1 MRRLLVLAWAAF
13 LGLTAACG
21 DSEASAAV
29 TEAQKQ
35 QIAEI
40 ELSLKQLPSLLKAG
54 KIEEV
59 SELLA
64 TAQTLLSEL
73 SESDAKGDPAVAT
86 LEKKVAAAERLF
98 KSKSAGKSQ
107 PAKTKPAPRA
117 KPKKPAPTK
126 PAENEI
132 SFTKQV
138 FPIFNAKCAN
148 CHIRKSEGGFS
159 IATFAALKKGSEGG
173 TVFQPGKAA
182 GSRLMDVLESGD
194 MPRGGAPLAPAE
206 MTLIA
211 SWINAGAKF
220 DGPSETAPLAA
231 PAPTNPGTAPMLQ
244 ATKASGSESVQFIR
258 DLGATVV
265 SNCVECHS
273 GMQPAG
279 RLNLTSF
286 NGLLRGGDSGVAI
299 VPGKAADSLLIKKLR
314 GTAGQRMPLRKDPLA
329 ENVIK
334 KFEQWIADGAKYD
347 WASADES
354 IDLAV
359 RTMVASKMTHEEL
372 AAMRSDLAE
381 KTWRLANPD
390 VTPIKL
396 ESEQFILLGNLS
408 SVRMAELAEL
418 AKTEQGKVAKL
429 LQVPADQPFVKG
441 KVTLFALAKHF
452 DYTEFGTMVERREL
466 PGDWRAHWRYNIIDC
481 YGCLV
486 TPNNDGE
493 KSTALLLALD
503 FAGAYIENQG
513 NMPRWFSTGAA
524 RVIATR
530 AEPKDPLG
538 KLWHEQTKEA
548 LAAGRTADEFLKA
561 GDVLSGESAAMSYE
575 FMKSLMTKTPKFIA
589 LLQDLHRGAQFEAAF
604 QKHYGAEPAT
614 LAAAWAKS
622 AAYRR

>member
-1 MRRLLVLAWAAF
+1 M
-13 LGLTAACG
+13 LTAADG
-21 DSEASAAV
+21 AREVLAAA

-35 QIAEI
+35 QIAEV
-40 ELSLKQLPSLLKAG
+40 EQSLKQLPALLKE
-54 KIEEV
+54 KKFEHV
-59 SELLA
+59 SEVLA
-64 TAQTLLSEL
+64 ASQTLLSDLAE
-73 SESDAKGDPAVAT
+73 SEAKDDPAVAT

-98 KSKSAGKSQ
+98 AKMSAGKTQ
-107 PAKTKPAPRA
+107 PVKPKPAPRA
-117 KPKKPAPTK
+117 KPKKPVPAK
-126 PAENEI
+126 PAESEI

-148 CHIRKSEGGFS
+148 CHIRMSKGGFS
-159 IATFAALKKGSEGG
+159 IATFADFKKGSEGG

-194 MPRGGAPLAPAE
+194 MPRGGAPLSPAE
-206 MTLIA
+206 MMLIA

-231 PAPTNPGTAPMLQ
+231 PTAPNPGETPTLQ
-244 ATKASGSESVQFIR
+244 AMKSSGKESVQFIR
-258 DLGATVV
+258 DLGAIVV
-265 SNCVECHS
+265 STCVECHS

-279 RLNLTSF
+279 RLNLTTF
-286 NGLLRGGDSGVAI
+286 NGLLRGGDSGAAI
-299 VPGKAADSLLIKKLR
+299 APGKAADSLLIKKLR

-329 ENVIK
+329 EEVIK

-347 WASADES
+347 WSSADES

-372 AAMRSDLAE
+372 ATMRADLAE

-408 SVRMAELAEL
+408 SVRMTELAEL

-481 YGCLV
+481 YGCIV
-486 TPNNDGE
+486 APNSDDD

-513 NMPRWFSTGAA
+513 KMPRWFSTGAA

-538 KLWHEQTKEA
+538 KQWHEQTKEG

-575 FMKSLMTKTPKFIA
+575 FMKSLMTKTPKFVA
-589 LLQDLHRGAQFEAAF
+589 LLQDLHRGAEFEAAF
-604 QKHYGAEPAT
+604 QKHYGADPAT